1 MEFFD
6 DAFSE
11 LWRLVIGLVATA
23 ALVWICGRMPRTY
36 FSLKIVALVIWG
48 ALSFGI
54 PAFVFCVVYMPAG
67 QYLLG
72 AVAVAAGAACMVWPF
87 LKFGWPELRRAL
99 AGRD

>member
-1 MEFFD
+1 VAARYWARRD
-6 DAFSE
+6 SRA
-11 LWRLVIGLVATA
+11 RLDLRAHA
-23 ALVWICGRMPRTY
+23 RTY